1 MSTSTDGQICYG
13 IYFEEGF
20 EFPWSE
26 DTEWE
31 GDIDEWWLVESGW
44 TWDEQNPFD
53 KNGNYSS
60 GIHTDHPLVNEYFY
74 SRFKWKESHPC
85 PVAEVNYQSIE
96 VPAYILAIPES
107 IITANRGYPQV
118 LDPSQLVTTEKMRN
132 TLIEFCQKY
141 KIEMSTGPQ
150 WYLSSYWG

>member
-31 GDIDEWWLVESGW
+31 GDIEEWWLIESGW
-44 TWDEQNPFD
+44 TWDKQNPFD
-53 KNGNYSS
+53 KNGNFSP
-60 GIHTDHPLVNEYFY
+60 GIYTDHPLVNEYFD
-74 SRFKWKESHPC
+74 SRFKWKLAHPC

-96 VPAYILAIPES
+96 IPAYILAIPES
-107 IITANRGYPQV
+107 VITANRGYPQV
-118 LDPSQLVTTEKMRN
+118 LDPSQIVATEEMRN

-141 KIEMSTGPQ
+141 EIEMSTGPQ